1 MIPRCA
7 RDDRCYAG
15 GLAQPTASLVVVL
28 LLASLGVTAV
38 AAQQPL
44 HVTVGFEGGFT
55 RARSRAT
62 GTSELVSG
70 AVFTGAA
77 TLARS
82 RWRLRLDYGQG
93 NLTADTGAAAART
106 LAEGRAQ
113 LGFVAAAW
121 LTLWAGPRA
130 RSYASSGI
138 RQRWWFWEVAVEAR
152 GRLFADRAYAFGA
165 LALAP
170 AGTVDALPAFSRET
184 GVAAGLAV
192 RLPGPGPWARLAYR
206 VDQTRLAGGRRETV
220 EAISLGVAME
230 LRSPR

>member
-1 MIPRCA
+1 M
-7 RDDRCYAG
+7 
-15 GLAQPTASLVVVL
+15 
-28 LLASLGVTAV
+28 
-38 AAQQPL
+38 
-44 HVTVGFEGGFT
+44 TVGFEGGFT

-62 GTSELVSG
+62 GTSEMVSG

-130 RSYASSGI
+130 RSYTSSGI

-152 GRLFADRAYAFGA
+152 GMLFADRSYAFGA

>member
-1 MIPRCA
+1 VTPRRC
-7 RDDRCYAG
+7 RDFVRP
-15 GLAQPTASLVVVL
+15 LATLGVVL
-28 LLASLGVTAV
+28 AALPLATLGVTAV

-55 RARSRAT
+55 RAPSRAT

-70 AVFTGAA
+70 AAFTGAA

-82 RWRLRLDYGQG
+82 RWRLRLGYGQG
-93 NLTADTGAAAART
+93 SLTADTGAAAART

-138 RQRWWFWEVAVEAR
+138 RQRWWFWEVGAEAR
-152 GRLFADRAYAFGA
+152 GMLFADRSYAFGA

>member
-1 MIPRCA
+1 MRRVP
-7 RDDRCYAG
+7 
-15 GLAQPTASLVVVL
+15 LAT
-28 LLASLGVTAV
+28 LGVTVAV
-38 AAQQPL
+38 LAAVRAAAQQRVQ
-44 HVTVGFEGGFT
+44 VTVGFEGAFT
-55 RARSRAT
+55 RARSRAM
-62 GTSELVSG
+62 GTSEVLSG
-70 AVFTGAA
+70 GLFTGAA

-106 LAEGRAQ
+106 LTEGRAQ
-113 LGFVAAAW
+113 VGFVAA
-121 LTLWAGPRA
+121 P
-130 RSYASSGI
+130 SSGI
-138 RQRWWFWEVAVEAR
+138 RQRWWFWEVGAEAR
-152 GRLFADRAYAFGA
+152 GMLFTDRAYAFGA

-230 LRSPR
+230 LR

>member
-1 MIPRCA
+1 MRRVP
-7 RDDRCYAG
+7 
-15 GLAQPTASLVVVL
+15 LAT
-28 LLASLGVTAV
+28 LGVTVAV
-38 AAQQPL
+38 LAAVRAAAQQRVQ
-44 HVTVGFEGGFT
+44 VTVGFEGAFT

-62 GTSELVSG
+62 GTSEVLSG
-70 AVFTGAA
+70 SLFTGAA

-106 LAEGRAQ
+106 LTEGRAQ
-113 LGFVAAAW
+113 VGFVAAPW

-138 RQRWWFWEVAVEAR
+138 RQRWWFWEVGAEAR
-152 GRLFADRAYAFGA
+152 GMLFTDRAYAFGA

-230 LRSPR
+230 LR